1 MKAVLKR
8 RCADHLHHAHLQDYP
23 PQDHLHHL
31 LRLAQG
37 TSALRLAQGRLGQGT
52 ALRLGQG
59 TLAPGGTLAQVGT
72 SGRRADSAKA
82 LSLGRGT
89 SALRL
94 AQGTALALMMTMR
107 S

>member
-1 MKAVLKR
+1 MMKAVLKG
-8 RCADHLHHAHLQDYP
+8 RCADHLHHTLLQDHLL
-23 PQDHLHHL
+23 QDHRLHHL

-37 TSALRLAQGRLGQGT
+37 TSALRLDQGRLGQGT

-59 TLAPGGTLAQVGT
+59 TLAPGGTLAQGGT

-82 LSLGRGT
+82 LRLG
-89 SALRL
+89 
-94 AQGTALALMMTMR
+94 QGTALALMMTLR